1 MDFKLDYITKFLYK
15 IKNKK
20 IESYVISR
28 LWHRLNDDRV
38 KFVFQQYV
46 KRDDEKYALADLYLP
61 QINMIIE
68 VNESYHLNN
77 IEVDKIRNI
86 EVANNANSD
95 VYVID
100 CSSGLEVIHQQ
111 IDEIIIEIQ
120 NRIEKQGNK
129 FRPWQG
135 EDTLTVDYHK
145 NKGYLLVDDDEYIK
159 TIDDACAIFGAIPK
173 HKGYLR
179 VAGAPIP
186 SKNNWHVWCP
196 KTGHKIW
203 HNIISEDR
211 CTILEYKKDDSK
223 RTEHVTLETNNNQ
236 VRVTFLREKDNLGF
250 VFFKFVGVFRLDI
263 ERSHKDNMCVWVRI
277 SDRYDLID

>member
-28 LWHRLNDDRV
+28 LWHRLDDDRV

-61 QINMIIE
+61 QVNMIIE
-68 VNESYHLNN
+68 VNEPFHLNN
-77 IEVDKIRNI
+77 IEVDEIRNSQ
-86 EVANNANSD
+86 VATSAGAD
-95 VYVID
+95 IRITD
-100 CSSGLEVIHQQ
+100 CSLALEVIHQK
-111 IDEIIIEIQ
+111 IDEIIVEIQ
-120 NRIEKQGNK
+120 NCIKQQGDK

-145 NKGYLLVDDDEYIK
+145 DKGYLLVDDDEYIK
-159 TIDDACAIFGAIPK
+159 TIDDACAIFDATPK
-173 HKGYLR
+173 HKGFLR

-186 SKNNWHVWCP
+186 SKTNWHIWCP
-196 KTGHKIW
+196 KTDHHIW
-203 HNIISEDR
+203 HNSISEDR
-211 CTILEYKKDDSK
+211 CTIIEYNKDESK
-223 RTEHVTLETNNNQ
+223 RAEHVTREVNNDQ

-250 VFFKFVGVFRLDI
+250 VFFKFVGVFKLDKS
-263 ERSHKDNMCVWVRI
+263 RSLSDNMCVWIRI